1 MRISAKD
8 LGWLKEPSFCPRC
21 FWIERH
27 AKGLPYQTGFPGIF
41 SSIDTYTK
49 HIVEKYFER
58 NKELPEWLAEVGEA
72 KRIIT
77 VKPSEFKVV
86 KGDVMLTG
94 IPDLL
99 FERPDG
105 SFAIVDYKTAKYTGN
120 QDELMP
126 IYQIQ
131 LNGYAY
137 IAESLGHKPVKDL
150 YLVYFEPPY
159 KEKYDELSS
168 RHTTQGGFEMPFKPM
183 IHKIKRNLTE
193 IEELLEKANKI
204 YSSKDQPEGN
214 YGCKDCERLG
224 DLIKLVQGN

>member
-8 LGWLKEPSFCPRC
+8 LGWLAVDDFCPRC

-27 AKGLPYQTGFPGIF
+27 AKGLPYQMGFPGIF
-41 SSIDTYTK
+41 SSIDAYTK
-49 HIVEKYFER
+49 NIVERYFQK
-58 NKELPEWLAEVGEA
+58 NGKFPQWLSEIGSA
-72 KRIIT
+72 KRIVSI
-77 VKPSEFKVV
+77 KPSEFKV
-86 KGDVMLTG
+86 KTDSITLTG

-120 QDELMP
+120 QDQLMP

-137 IAESLGHKPVKDL
+137 IAEAIGLKPVKDL

-159 KEKYDELSS
+159 KETYEAITDG
-168 RHTTQGGFEMPFKPM
+168 HTNGEGFEMPFKPV
-183 IHKIKRNLTE
+183 IHKIRREPKE
-193 IEELLEKANKI
+193 IGKLLEKASNVYELTKPPKGI
-204 YSSKDQPEGN
+204 I
-214 YGCKDCERLG
+214 GCKDCKRLES
-224 DLIKLVQGN
+224 LINMINR